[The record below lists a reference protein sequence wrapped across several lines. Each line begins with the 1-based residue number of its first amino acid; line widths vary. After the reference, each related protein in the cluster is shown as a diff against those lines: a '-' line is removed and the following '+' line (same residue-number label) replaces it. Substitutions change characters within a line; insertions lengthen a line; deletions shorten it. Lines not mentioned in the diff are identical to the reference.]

1 MDPEYIKELA
11 QTLSG
16 EPIPEEKPEPEEAAE
31 IRDLR
36 AKGYPLNKVLEAID
50 TEGMGEEVKQIAKDI
65 YTDG

>member
-16 EPIPEEKPEPEEAAE
+16 APAPEEKPEPEEAAE
-31 IRDLR
+31 IRELK

-50 TEGMGEEVKQIAKDI
+50 TEGMGEEVKQLAEHI